1 MHHNSSTGGGHSNTT
16 MDCLMRKENARSAS
30 KLQCKTPNR
39 SKQMAST
46 INFNNYE
53 LNSMMVSS
61 IKESVLA
68 VSKEAE
74 ASPIKGQSRNSC

>member
-1 MHHNSSTGGGHSNTT
+1 
-16 MDCLMRKENARSAS
+16 
-30 KLQCKTPNR
+30 
-39 SKQMAST
+39 MAST